1 MFKNVWFMKNIQK
14 NNIWIV
20 ENSYTDKMKI
30 LRKYW
35 KIKKYWENVRS
46 NKNIKMLEIVQKLTN
61 LDLMYIKIRG
71 KK

>member
-1 MFKNVWFMKNIQK
+1 MKNIQK

-46 NKNIKMLEIVQKLTN
+46 NKKYKNVRN
-61 LDLMYIKIRG
+61 CSKINKFG
-71 KK
+71 FDVHKNSW

>member
-1 MFKNVWFMKNIQK
+1 MKNIQK

-30 LRKYW
+30 LRK
-35 KIKKYWENVRS
+35 ILENKRNIEKMCEVT
-46 NKNIKMLEIVQKLTN
+46 KNIKMLEIVQKLTN

>member
-1 MFKNVWFMKNIQK
+1 MLENVQKCLIMKNIQK

-35 KIKKYWENVRS
+35 KIKKY
-46 NKNIKMLEIVQKLTN
+46 
-61 LDLMYIKIRG
+61 
-71 KK
+71 

>member
-1 MFKNVWFMKNIQK
+1 MKNIQK

-35 KIKKYWENVRS
+35 NENS
-46 NKNIKMLEIVQKLTN
+46 KGLH
-61 LDLMYIKIRG
+61 
-71 KK
+71 

>member
-1 MFKNVWFMKNIQK
+1 MKNIQK

-35 KIKKYWENVRS
+35 KIKKYLKTKKNGESAQS
-46 NKNIKMLEIVQKLTN
+46 NKNQKNVRYCSKTN
-61 LDLMYIKIRG
+61 IFGFDVHIISW
-71 KK
+71 

>member
-1 MFKNVWFMKNIQK
+1 MKNIQK

-35 KIKKYWENVRS
+35 KIEKY
-46 NKNIKMLEIVQKLTN
+46 
-61 LDLMYIKIRG
+61 
-71 KK
+71 

>member
-1 MFKNVWFMKNIQK
+1 MKNIQK

-35 KIKKYWENVRS
+35 KIKKYLENVRR
-46 NKNIKMLEIVQKLTN
+46 NKKYKNVRNCSKTN
-61 LDLMYIKIRG
+61 KFGFDVHKNSW
-71 KK
+71 